1 MSMTSDAANIAL
13 CNNALDLLGAERI
26 TVLDITDQN
35 HIYCT
40 GQFDQSRDEILE
52 NHKWNWAKKRA
63 YALETTSPLF
73 GYDNAFT
80 YPTDCLKVWM
90 IDQDPSA
97 KFEVEGGLI
106 LTDEGDTPQAWATA
120 TAYKVGEY
128 VSTTP
133 VVWATGTAYIDG
145 QYVTSGTLIY
155 EILTDHTSG
164 VLATDITN
172 SKIISKGTGSKGTYY
187 VAVAH
192 TSDTVLID
200 VAAGNLTPSSGDLAI
215 LEVEYVYQSTAVS
228 SYPAYLYQCCVLN
241 LAIKVGPAI
250 KQNEK
255 AALNLQAM
263 LYGSKNVTGYLDIAR
278 SIDAQEQGGVVI
290 KTSDLL
296 NSRY

>member
-106 LTDEGDTPQAWATA
+106 LTDEGDTPPDYDDDSVEYLAGQYLQYSDVTYLVDTAFTSSAWATDLI
-120 TAYKVGEY
+120 AYM
-128 VSTTP
+128 TT
-133 VVWATGTAYIDG
+133 
-145 QYVTSGTLIY
+145 Q
-155 EILTDHTSG
+155 
-164 VLATDITN
+164 
-172 SKIISKGTGSKGTYY
+172 
-187 VAVAH
+187 
-192 TSDTVLID
+192 TSDLQ
-200 VAAGNLTPSSGDLAI
+200 I

-278 SIDAQEQGGVVI
+278 SIDAQEQGGVEI
-290 KTSDLL
+290 QTSGFID
-296 NSRY
+296 SRG